1 MRYGENKS
9 ARFHAIT
16 SFAFESDLCGNILEL
31 GGRKRQSA
39 MDLIAMTE
47 IHDKDGLATELHD
60 QSPQVQAAAYESHG
74 SDQHKYVTSTCTST
88 RLSR

>member
-1 MRYGENKS
+1 
-9 ARFHAIT
+9 
-16 SFAFESDLCGNILEL
+16 
-31 GGRKRQSA
+31 